1 MRVVIWLVLLSVG
14 AVLAA
19 WILDNNQ
26 GHITMYWNLY
36 RIDLSMNLFIILLF
50 VGFLGCFI
58 LFSFLSSIF
67 ILPVRADQ

>member
-36 RIDLSMNLFIILLF
+36 RIDLSMNLFIIFFFVLF
-50 VGFLGCFI
+50 LNSTIKKFGI
-58 LFSFLSSIF
+58 S
-67 ILPVRADQ
+67 